1 MEMVGQLVQV
11 LLKSDGFKD
20 ANPVFLFDEG

>member
-1 MEMVGQLVQV
+1 MEMMGQLVQA
-11 LLKSDGFKD
+11 LLKSDGFKN